1 LVSVKTKN
9 LGVCRSE
16 NAFTLVELL
25 VATALVSLVVT
36 GIYSL
41 SYTGSGTWE
50 KSVIYQENMQN
61 LRQAMRSLEADIS
74 YAGWVWLGEN
84 WEQHWIDTSYDEL
97 FPSGEI
103 YYGFYGEQY
112 EGEGRPHFV
121 FYRIWLAPNNTLYL
135 RKSVLLTELNS
146 TYYINP
152 APYPL
157 ADNLDEILFSYEDNN
172 SRIIM
177 ISIITRVNQ
186 MEKIELN
193 NKIHLRNLSG
203 YSYER

>member
-1 LVSVKTKN
+1 MVPVITKN
-9 LGVCRSE
+9 IRICRSE

-41 SYTGSGTWE
+41 SYTGLGTWE

-74 YAGWVWLGEN
+74 YAGWIWMGEN
-84 WEQHWIDTSYDEL
+84 WEQHWNDKSYSES

-112 EGEGRPHFV
+112 DGESRPHFV

-135 RKSVLLTELNS
+135 RKSVLLTELNN

-157 ADNLDEILFSYEDNN
+157 SDNLHEVLFSYEDNN
-172 SRIIM
+172 NQIIV
-177 ISIITRVNQ
+177 ISIITCIDQ
-186 MEKIELN
+186 MEKIELQ
-193 NKIHLRNLSG
+193 NKIYLRNLTG